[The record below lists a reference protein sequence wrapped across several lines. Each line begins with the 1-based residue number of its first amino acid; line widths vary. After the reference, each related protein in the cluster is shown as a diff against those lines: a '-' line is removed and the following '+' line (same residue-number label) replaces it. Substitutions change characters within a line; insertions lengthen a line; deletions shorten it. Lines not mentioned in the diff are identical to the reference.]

1 MNNKEKNAKRNTLPS
16 RKAEEKQKEGRK
28 LVWNRNFSL
37 LIGGTV
43 AGAAGG
49 IAAGYGLSFLVFF
62 ETGSVLLSALVL
74 TARLVPALL
83 VPLTAGPLLDRLP
96 RKPALV
102 WGDLINGILYLVMG
116 IWLLVQPFSYPVYLL
131 YSMILA
137 CASVVDELAFDSILP
152 MVITKGQEQ
161 RSYAAAG
168 MVYPFLNIVM
178 MPAAALILQQTG
190 IPPLLLLQGIL
201 SLLASFLDSRIRL
214 EKDQPKRTAGF
225 SWKTWISDLQEAGG
239 YLKKEPGL
247 LSFFSYAAVTNG
259 VANSCSPVLVAWFS
273 TAPGLS
279 PLLYSAF
286 SVAESIG
293 RAIGSTSQ
301 YLHQMKPDRKYGFSL
316 MVMSVYNLMDATLL
330 FISYPL
336 MLVNRCLVGSLGS
349 ISYTIRASAIQTY
362 IPDGMRARINSFQ
375 NLLFYGVT
383 AVLTVLFGLLGDQ
396 LPAPWVMVC
405 GAGLNTV
412 VLLLTWVRHR
422 KACRKVFLAE
432 SADAEIEPKTECEGS
447 AA

>member
-1 MNNKEKNAKRNTLPS
+1 MFDKALIGSYTAVMNNNTSEHNNQP
-16 RKAEEKQKEGRK
+16 AESQTLASHRR
-28 LVWNRNFSL
+28 VWNRNFSFL
-37 LIGGTV
+37 VGGTI

-49 IAAGYGLSFLVFF
+49 VAAGYGLSFLVFF

-74 TARLVPALL
+74 TARLVPSLI

-102 WGDLINGILYLVMG
+102 WGDAINGILYLVMG
-116 IWLLVQPFSYPVYLL
+116 GWLLIQPFSYPAYLV
-131 YSMILA
+131 YSMLLA

-152 MVITKGQEQ
+152 MVITPGEEQ
-161 RSYAAAG
+161 RSYAAAS

-178 MPAAALILQQTG
+178 MPVAALILQQTG
-190 IPPLLLLQGIL
+190 IPPLLLMQGVL
-201 SLLASFLDSRIRL
+201 SLLAAFLDSRIRL
-214 EKDQPKRTAGF
+214 EKDLPRRTEGF
-225 SWKTWISDLQEAGG
+225 NWSAWLNDLKEAGQ
-239 YLKKEPGL
+239 YLKQEPGL

-286 SVAESIG
+286 SAAESIG

-301 YLHQMKPDRKYGFSL
+301 YLRVMKPERKYGFSL
-316 MVMSVYNLMDATLL
+316 MVMTVYNLMDALLL

-336 MLVNRCLVGSLGS
+336 MLVNRALVGTLGS
-349 ISYTIRASAIQTY
+349 VSYTIRASSVQTY
-362 IPDGMRARINSFQ
+362 IPNTMRARINSFQ

-383 AVLTVLFGLLGDQ
+383 ALLTVLFGWLGDI
-396 LPAPWVMVC
+396 LPAPWVLVI
-405 GAGLNTV
+405 GALLNTV
-412 VLLLTWVRHR
+412 VLLMTWVKHR
-422 KACRKVFLAE
+422 RACQKVFLAVP
-432 SADAEIEPKTECEGS
+432 AAE
-447 AA
+447 